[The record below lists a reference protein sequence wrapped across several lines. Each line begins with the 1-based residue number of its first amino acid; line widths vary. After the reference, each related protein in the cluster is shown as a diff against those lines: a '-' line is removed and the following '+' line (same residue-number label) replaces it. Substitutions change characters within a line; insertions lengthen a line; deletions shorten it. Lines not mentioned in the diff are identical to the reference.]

1 MNVTIEK
8 SRFGGEVNIPSSKS
22 HLHRV
27 LICAALGDKPCRLY
41 YNGSSD
47 DVVATINCLNAL
59 GAEIEDKSEYFAI
72 NPIKEEKTPFCPA
85 MKAAQP

>member
-1 MNVTIEK
+1 MNVKIGK
-8 SRFGGEVNIPSSKS
+8 SSFGGKIKMASSKS

-47 DVVATINCLNAL
+47 DVAATVNCLNAL
-59 GAEIEDKSEYFAI
+59 GAEIADKGEYF
-72 NPIKEEKTPFCPA
+72 
-85 MKAAQP
+85 